1 MGNFSVSHYARIEAR
16 SGGAVQIRYVLDL
29 AELPSFELQ
38 QQWKLKQDAPE
49 AELRKR
55 AAASMEEWVANGLVV
70 RANGALMQPRVVSTD
85 FFKAEGAGALP
96 VYRIGAILELPD
108 AKPGVLEYED
118 RNFPERDGWKEIVIT
133 GDALVKA
140 SHDAIDRSQGL
151 TAYVS
156 EDPAAASA
164 DSRAR
169 VEWAALPQPAA
180 ALVIEPIPQP
190 VSAVGGQSSAGPPA
204 AASQGKRDRLTDLV
218 SQENLSGFP
227 LIVAFLLAFGFGCAH
242 ALTPGHGKTMVAAYL
257 VGERGTP
264 KHAILLG
271 LTTTVTHTVS
281 VFALGVAMYFL
292 AGSFAPDRVTRI
304 LELISGAS
312 IALLGAWLLYRRA
325 LQLRNI
331 DPDLAHG
338 HTHEPPPIPENGGE
352 VSLASLLAL
361 GASGGLVPCP
371 SALVLLLS
379 SIALG
384 RVGLGLFLLISFSLG
399 LASVLVGIGL
409 AVLYAKNFL
418 PERASSSAWLRYT
431 PVLSACFIIAVG
443 VFLTGTALLPR

>member
-1 MGNFSVSHYARIEAR
+1 
-16 SGGAVQIRYVLDL
+16 
-29 AELPSFELQ
+29 
-38 QQWKLKQDAPE
+38 
-49 AELRKR
+49 
-55 AAASMEEWVANGLVV
+55 
-70 RANGALMQPRVVSTD
+70 
-85 FFKAEGAGALP
+85 
-96 VYRIGAILELPD
+96 
-108 AKPGVLEYED
+108 
-118 RNFPERDGWKEIVIT
+118 
-133 GDALVKA
+133 
-140 SHDAIDRSQGL
+140 
-151 TAYVS
+151 
-156 EDPAAASA
+156 
-164 DSRAR
+164 
-169 VEWAALPQPAA
+169 
-180 ALVIEPIPQP
+180 
-190 VSAVGGQSSAGPPA
+190 
-204 AASQGKRDRLTDLV
+204 LTDLV
-218 SQENLSGFP
+218 SQQNLSGFP
-227 LIVAFLLAFGFGCAH
+227 LVVAFLLAFGFGCAH

-271 LTTTVTHTVS
+271 LTTTVTHTIS

-338 HTHEPPPIPENGGE
+338 HTHEAPPIPENAGQ

-384 RVGLGLFLLISFSLG
+384 RIGLGLFLLISFSLG
-399 LASVLVGIGL
+399 LASVLVGIGM

-431 PVLSACFIIAVG
+431 PVASACFIIAVG
-443 VFLTGTALLPR
+443 VFLTGTALRPR